1 MASAKFKDKDGV
13 EFDVTVSDDAY
24 ALTLAIKDLINSI
37 QILTARLHK

>member
-13 EFDVTVSDDAY
+13 EFDVTVSDDAFS
-24 ALTLAIKDLINSI
+24 LTLAIKDLTKSI